1 MLRVPSMA
9 KCAPSR
15 QAIGMNTTQTA
26 YELSKEQISFFRR
39 EGYLIV
45 RGLFGADEVAALRGR
60 FERLADDTEPA
71 PKPQLWPV
79 DRAATDPLQRYPR
92 VMMPHHWDPLARQW
106 LLDPR
111 VGAILRTLLG
121 DEPIAAQS
129 MFYFKPPGARGQAL
143 HQDNFYLKVEPHTC
157 IAAWTAIDPST
168 PENGGLKVVPRTQ
181 GFDLVCPE
189 LADSAE
195 SFSTQ
200 LVRPPAGMDPV
211 PATLAS
217 GDTLFFNG
225 NVIHGS
231 EPNRSATQWRRS
243 FICHYMPASAR
254 CISNWYFPLMDF
266 AGGHV
271 PYEANTGGGPCG
283 IEFTKPNYGA

>member
-9 KCAPSR
+9 KCAPNR
-15 QAIGMNTTQTA
+15 QAMGMNTTQTA

-79 DRAATDPLQRYPR
+79 VRAATDPLQRYPR

-106 LLDPR
+106 LLDPL

-157 IAAWTAIDPST
+157 IAAWMAIHLDAGEWR
-168 PENGGLKVVPRTQ
+168 PESGAAHAGVRPGAPGWRIARKVFRRSRA
-181 GFDLVCPE
+181 G
-189 LADSAE
+189 
-195 SFSTQ
+195 
-200 LVRPPAGMDPV
+200 PPAGMDPV
-211 PATLAS
+211 PAT
-217 GDTLFFNG
+217 
-225 NVIHGS
+225 
-231 EPNRSATQWRRS
+231 RRS
-243 FICHYMPASAR
+243 
-254 CISNWYFPLMDF
+254 
-266 AGGHV
+266 
-271 PYEANTGGGPCG
+271 G
-283 IEFTKPNYGA
+283 IRSSSTAT